1 MRRLLKNVAIIGHGY
16 WGQKIRKSILKNK
29 NLGLIT

>member
-16 WGQKIRKSILKNK
+16 WGQKIK
-29 NLGLIT
+29 NLFLKIKI